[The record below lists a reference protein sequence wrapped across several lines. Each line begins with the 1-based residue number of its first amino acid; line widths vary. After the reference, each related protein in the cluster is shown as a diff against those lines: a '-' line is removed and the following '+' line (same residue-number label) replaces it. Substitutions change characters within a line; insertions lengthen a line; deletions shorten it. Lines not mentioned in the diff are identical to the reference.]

1 MPVSTCHWNSRAD
14 LRLPPCPT
22 ASALIDVNQC
32 GQYFQRTSFEK
43 TVALVHAS
51 DSLLRTILRAFA
63 GLDRSNDATSE
74 A

>member
-43 TVALVHAS
+43 TVALVQPLTVYSARSFGPLQAS
-51 DSLLRTILRAFA
+51 IEVMI
-63 GLDRSNDATSE
+63 ATSE